1 MCSRVTWLPVLLF
14 CFSNWSLLSGIFL
27 SAATVNQTQRIFILY
42 PHKTHFVVVPLMS
55 EGNKQEYRG
64 VINDYVNWCEC
75 NNLHGGKYKYPG
87 VHLKNK
93 LDSPV
98 LSICWGD
105 WGNLSK
111 TIFSLKIPCFSHKH
125 VEISRRVI
133 KMIQFWVMKA
143 TGKKKQYAVDQRH
156 PRWYL
161 ALANSCSSPTPI
173 IQETQLSFSML
184 QIWAGD
190 PFDHTLIPAQLAE
203 SSELCRRKWQKET
216 KWGGEKETELD
227 LRMLW
232 GSTCLGTM
240 LNKHQ

>member
-1 MCSRVTWLPVLLF
+1 MQQPAYKHQEIIGDGDQFPEEETRVLDIEMVANTNTQVFTLRINWTLQSSPSAEETEVIWARLFFPSKYLVL
-14 CFSNWSLLSGIFL
+14 
-27 SAATVNQTQRIFILY
+27 ATN
-42 PHKTHFVVVPLMS
+42 
-55 EGNKQEYRG
+55 
-64 VINDYVNWCEC
+64 
-75 NNLHGGKYKYPG
+75 
-87 VHLKNK
+87 
-93 LDSPV
+93 
-98 LSICWGD
+98 
-105 WGNLSK
+105 
-111 TIFSLKIPCFSHKH
+111 